1 MLVTLSGNVLL
12 LDASESMESVGRRID
27 LRLLAMNALSPPS
40 ESRHNSDELSRCPKF
55 KRRKEFE
62 LLFWILPKSQAELKL
77 LESLTCLIFGT
88 LCILAEG
95 ALKAL
100 LAVMRRGEGISIGSH

>member
-27 LRLLAMNALSPPS
+27 LRLSAMNALSPPS
-40 ESRHNSDELSRCPKF
+40 ESRHNSDELSRRPKF
-55 KRRKEFE
+55 DRCEELE
-62 LLFWILPKSQAELKL
+62 LLLSIPPKSQAELKL
-77 LESLTCLIFGT
+77 LGSLTHISEVYGT

-100 LAVMRRGEGISIGSH
+100 LAVK